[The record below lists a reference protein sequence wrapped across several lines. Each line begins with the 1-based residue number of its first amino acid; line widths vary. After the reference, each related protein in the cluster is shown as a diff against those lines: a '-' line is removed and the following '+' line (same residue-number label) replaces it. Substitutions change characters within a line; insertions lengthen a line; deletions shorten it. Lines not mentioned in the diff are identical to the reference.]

1 MLNKR
6 SIAMLRLLS
15 AIVLASSGASL
26 SHAAQASA
34 GEVVLATGE
43 VWKIAAGSKISLG
56 RGDSVLE
63 GDELHTGA
71 GELIVRMNDG
81 GLLSL
86 RKNTNARIDEY
97 KTRPTDGTGAV
108 RITLEKGVIR
118 SSTGEV
124 GQKDKSKFRVNT
136 PFSALGIR
144 GTDFVTSVDGRKQ
157 LVYVVKGEVALA
169 PFNTAI
175 GCIAAAL
182 GECKGDLTKSL
193 VASKDSILTLAK
205 GKRSAEFSRS
215 VPAELLPVEVESQ
228 HFAQVEQARFALL
241 GTQNSSTFTDGKI
254 YDKDGREI
262 QPYSRSVYRAHIGE
276 GLAGPTSTDLI
287 ELNTKGIPSLEL
299 SNDLT
304 EEERVAISRGLLLDP
319 VFGDTD
325 NDGIGDFVELNA
337 GTNPWLMDTDRD
349 GIRDALDAN
358 PRVAAT
364 QYWFDGASSPV
375 SELQIRSALTDVA
388 NSLSSFKVGE
398 FGNIGYYSAL
408 SGREASISMWVDPR
422 HQQLWGQKN
431 VLDTLLAVRSL
442 PEAGTI
448 WNVLPR
454 QASQLSDN
462 ASEWLSRV
470 AASSVSLYG
479 LALKD
484 QGIAYTPNAQAQ
496 RDTSPAKAYS
506 IEFTQNLQP
515 LELET
520 AIQRLSSVEF
530 TSVVRDGDA
539 FKLTYSLLGKQFELI
554 GASSG
559 DGTFLARDEQ
569 FQVRGIR
576 NDNTLL
582 LMVSQNLTGKQWML
596 GLVENAQGKLDEVR
610 PSAQLLQSS
619 NGVTWGRWQNF
630 ASVKAEDVSRLL
642 DSQAGALANSRFVL
656 QQPVNVTLPQAGRF
670 EFALRDYEAVY
681 SKADTIRPA
690 EISNSFL
697 QVDFDKQ
704 KFSTTFDVSA
714 PGLALNNVRGAGEVT
729 PQGLMAGRPELS
741 NAQLQGVLTDQAK
754 GASLLFEKQLGPQEA
769 LTGIT
774 HWAR

>member
-1 MLNKR
+1 
-6 SIAMLRLLS
+6 MLRLLS
-15 AIVLASSGASL
+15 AIVLACSGVAL

-43 VWKIAAGSKISLG
+43 VWKVTAGNKTYLG

-63 GDELHTGA
+63 GDELQTGA

-97 KTRPTDGTGAV
+97 KARSMDGAGAI
-108 RITLEKGVIR
+108 RITLEKGAIR

-144 GTDFVTSVDGRKQ
+144 GTDFVTSVDSRKQ
-157 LVYVVKGEVALA
+157 LVYVLKGEVALA
-169 PFNTAI
+169 PFNSAI
-175 GCIAAAL
+175 GCVAASL
-182 GECKGDLTKSL
+182 GECRGDLTKAL
-193 VASKDSILTLAK
+193 AASKDSILALTK
-205 GKRSAEFSRS
+205 GKRSAELSRS
-215 VPAELLPVEVESQ
+215 VPKELLPVEIESQ
-228 HFAQVEQARFALL
+228 YFAQIEQARFALV
-241 GTQNSSTFTDGKI
+241 GTESSSTFTEGKV
-254 YDKDGREI
+254 YDKEGREI
-262 QPYSRSVYRAHIGE
+262 QPYSRSVYRAHIGD
-276 GLAGPTSTDLI
+276 GLTSPTSNDLI
-287 ELNTKGIPSLEL
+287 ELNTKGLPNLGL

-304 EEERVAISRGLLLDP
+304 EEEQVAIKRGLLLDP
-319 VFGDTD
+319 VLGDTD
-325 NDGIGDFVELNA
+325 SDGIADFVELNT

-358 PRVAAT
+358 PRVSAT

-375 SELQIRSALTDVA
+375 SEVQIRSALKDVA

-408 SGREASISMWVDPR
+408 SGRGASVSMWVDPR

-431 VLDTLLAVRSL
+431 TLDTLLAVRTL

-448 WNVLPR
+448 WNVLPN
-454 QASQLSDN
+454 QASQLSDD
-462 ASEWLSRV
+462 AFGWLSRV
-470 AASSVSLYG
+470 ASSSVSLYS

-484 QGIAYTPNAQAQ
+484 QGIAYTPNIQAQ
-496 RDTSPAKAYS
+496 KDSTQAKAYS
-506 IEFTQNLQP
+506 IEFSQNLQP
-515 LELET
+515 LEVET

-530 TSVVRDGDA
+530 TAVVRNGDA
-539 FKLTYSLLGKQFELI
+539 FKLTYNLLGKQFELI
-554 GASSG
+554 GASSA

-596 GLVENAQGKLDEVR
+596 GLVENAQGSLDTFQ
-610 PSAQLLQSS
+610 PSAQLLQSP

-630 ASVKAEDVSRLL
+630 ASIKAEDVARLL
-642 DSQAGALANSRFVL
+642 DAQAGVLANSRFVL
-656 QQPVNVTLPQAGRF
+656 QQPVNVTLPQTGRF

-681 SKADTIRPA
+681 SNAETLRPA

-697 QVDFDKQ
+697 QIDFDKQ
-704 KFSTTFDVSA
+704 KFSTTFDVAA
-714 PGLALNNVRGAGEVT
+714 PGVALNNVRGAGDVT
-729 PQGLMAGRPELS
+729 SQGLLSGRPELS